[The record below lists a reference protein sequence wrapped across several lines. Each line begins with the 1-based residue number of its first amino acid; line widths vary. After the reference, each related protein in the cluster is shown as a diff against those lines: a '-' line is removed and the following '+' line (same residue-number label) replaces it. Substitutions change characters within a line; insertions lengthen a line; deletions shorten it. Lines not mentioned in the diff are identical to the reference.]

1 MESRQTLQARLLNCL
16 LTIVELEPLIRMLPF
31 DSDLN
36 TEFRYIKK
44 IVRQVKNFDLSEEDV
59 LRIEKATASFLDEIS
74 APLSIFLKI

>member
-1 MESRQTLQARLLNCL
+1 
-16 LTIVELEPLIRMLPF
+16 MLPF

-74 APLSIFLKI
+74 APLSILFKDLNNQRLQ